1 MVIQTLGFDWSGVV
15 SDDRPSVYEANM
27 ILFDLYRIPRIT
39 FQEWLE
45 ESKASAS
52 DLLASKGVT
61 EPKEYLEQ
69 LYKQELDFVI
79 QRGIV
84 PTVYP
89 DALEVFRSLYE
100 REIPISV
107 VSSHPEENLRGE
119 AIKYELLSYI
129 HTLISTRDKPSSI
142 KRLCKGLVDSLEL
155 LYIGD
160 TIFDIRS
167 GKAAGVR
174 TGGITTGYHSRKRL
188 ESENPDY
195 VFNSLTEMLERVF

>member
-129 HTLISTRDKPSSI
+129 HTLISTRDKPSAI